1 MKNELIKR
9 AESLLKTNNTAY
21 NPAKLA
27 EIIEAGTIP
36 NGAILAASGNQTV
49 KLENDKVVCY
59 VDGKPAKTTLVVD
72 AMRDTLLVQ
81 YAVMASA
88 ISTGTGLKA

>member
-1 MKNELIKR
+1 MKSELIKR

-21 NPAKLA
+21 SPAKLA

-36 NGAILAASGNQTV
+36 NGATLAVSGNQTV
-49 KLENDKVVCY
+49 KLENDTVICY
-59 VDGKPAKTTLVVD
+59 VDGKPAKTTPVVD
-72 AMRDTLLVQ
+72 AMRGTILVQ

-88 ISTGTGLKA
+88 ISTGTGIK